1 MQRNQCLAVI
11 SLGLLNLILGM
22 GDEMGWFLVP
32 GLALMWVGLHG
43 LGRLKKAEQAAS
55 ATDEKEER

>member
-1 MQRNQCLAVI
+1 MKKKYLALI
-11 SLGLLNLILGM
+11 SVGLLNLILGM

-32 GLALMWVGLHG
+32 GLALMWVGFLG
-43 LGRLKKAEQAAS
+43 LRRLKKAEQAAS

>member
-1 MQRNQCLAVI
+1 MQKNQCQLFI
-11 SLGLLNLILGM
+11 LLGLLNLILGM